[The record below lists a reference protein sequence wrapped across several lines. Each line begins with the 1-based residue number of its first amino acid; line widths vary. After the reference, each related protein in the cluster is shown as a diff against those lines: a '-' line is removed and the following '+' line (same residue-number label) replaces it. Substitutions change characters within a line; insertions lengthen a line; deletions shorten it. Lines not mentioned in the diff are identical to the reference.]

1 MPIAT
6 MGRGDGRLQQAM
18 NGLPTITGRYAAGG
32 TDRGMAECPVG
43 TCDLRMGMNAH
54 RNDGARGWEAATGHE
69 WPANNHGP
77 LRGGR
82 NGSWTAEF
90 PVGTCDLRMGIHAHR
105 NWGAGM
111 GGCNRP

>member
-43 TCDLRMGMNAH
+43 TCDLRTGIYAH
-54 RNDGARGWEAATGHE
+54 R
-69 WPANNHGP
+69 
-77 LRGGR
+77 
-82 NGSWTAEF
+82 
-90 PVGTCDLRMGIHAHR
+90 V
-105 NWGAGM
+105 
-111 GGCNRP
+111 